1 MRLAALLLALAVP
14 LGAAPALAQ
23 QQAAATAD
31 PAARGF
37 IETLAQQGFATL
49 RDQSLDK
56 AERRNRFR
64 TLLRENVALTEIGN
78 RLIRRH
84 RAEITPA
91 QYQAYAQAFPE
102 FILTAYADRLEE
114 YKDAEL
120 KTLRLVAR
128 GPFTE
133 VHTRVTRPGAQPIDA
148 IWQVRKNAAGKLQVN
163 NLIVSNI
170 NLSITQE
177 ADFSNYIKTNGFDAL
192 VQFLK
197 SANAKAPA

>member
-14 LGAAPALAQ
+14 LAASPALAQ
-23 QQAAATAD
+23 QQAAAN

-64 TLLRENVALTEIGN
+64 TLLRENVALDEIGN

-91 QYQAYAQAFPE
+91 QLKAYREAFPE

-133 VHTRVTRPGAQPIDA
+133 VHTRVTRPGGQPIDA
-148 IWQVRKNAAGKLQVN
+148 IWQVRSNQAGKLQVN

-192 VQFLK
+192 VSFLK